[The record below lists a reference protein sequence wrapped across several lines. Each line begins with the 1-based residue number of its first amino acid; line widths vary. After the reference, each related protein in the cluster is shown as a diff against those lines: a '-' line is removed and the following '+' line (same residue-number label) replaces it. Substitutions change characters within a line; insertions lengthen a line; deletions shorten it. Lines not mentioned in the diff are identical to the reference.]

1 MQNALLQQ
9 RLRKPGFL
17 ANFFLALTLGLI
29 AGSGPAEAALYT
41 DTFSAI
47 ITSATHAGS
56 GYNPYGLNSGMTF
69 NWAMTFDTNTVP
81 FGIITFSGYY
91 PSNHLSFAVPKS
103 GSAPQ
108 ILTEKMDYSY
118 GPGQFNGAW
127 GYFSPGGFDA
137 NTSRLKDLFY
147 GSTNGVCTLNFYTN
161 TSVFELFFSLSN
173 AAWSLFTFNP
183 GLDSFDPIADRHSA
197 APIPGALV
205 LLGSGLAALA
215 ILKRRQGNSL

>member
-1 MQNALLQQ
+1 MQNAFLRQ

-17 ANFFLALTLGLI
+17 ANFVLALTLGLI

-91 PSNHLSFAVPKS
+91 PSNHLSFAIPKS

-118 GPGQFNGAW
+118 GAGQFNGAW
-127 GYFSPGGFDA
+127 GIFSPGGFDA

-147 GSTNGVCTLNFYTN
+147 TGNNGVCLLNFYTDV
-161 TSVFELFFSLSN
+161 SVFELFFSLSN

-183 GLDSFDPIADRHSA
+183 GLDSFDPLTDRHSA

-205 LLGSGLAALA
+205 LLGSGVAALA
-215 ILKRRQGNSL
+215 VLKRRQREA

>member
-1 MQNALLQQ
+1 MQNAFLRQ

-17 ANFFLALTLGLI
+17 ANFVLALTLGLI
-29 AGSGPAEAALYT
+29 AGGSPAEAALYT
-41 DTFSAI
+41 DTFSATI
-47 ITSATHAGS
+47 ISATHAGT

-91 PSNHLSFAVPKS
+91 PSNHLSFAIPKS

-197 APIPGALV
+197 APIPGALI

-215 ILKRRQGNSL
+215 VLKRRQREA